1 MKKTHPSELTI
12 SERKTWIIKLSVNRT
27 KTHKKLETMLTRCL
41 DTSSVWYSFD
51 FKGHTIKMP
60 TDSTMHK
67 HKIKKY
73 KKRSDYI
80 EMNKML
86 IQVNE
91 VG

>member
-1 MKKTHPSELTI
+1 
-12 SERKTWIIKLSVNRT
+12 
-27 KTHKKLETMLTRCL
+27 ML
-41 DTSSVWYSFD
+41 
-51 FKGHTIKMP
+51 

-67 HKIKKY
+67 HKRKEIQ
-73 KKRSDYI
+73 KRSDYI

>member
-1 MKKTHPSELTI
+1 
-12 SERKTWIIKLSVNRT
+12 
-27 KTHKKLETMLTRCL
+27 
-41 DTSSVWYSFD
+41 
-51 FKGHTIKMP
+51 MP